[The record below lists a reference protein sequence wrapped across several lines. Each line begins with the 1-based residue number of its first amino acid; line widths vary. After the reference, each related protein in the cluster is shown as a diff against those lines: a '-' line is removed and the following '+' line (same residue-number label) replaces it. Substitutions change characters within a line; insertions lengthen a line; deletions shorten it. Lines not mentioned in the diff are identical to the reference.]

1 MRTQGA
7 WRGSTRLAGRRHSGW
22 ELGIATAAARGV
34 LGQGWAPSLLG
45 RGDVAPRRL

>member
-7 WRGSTRLAGRRHSGW
+7 WWGSTRLAGRRHSGW
-22 ELGIATAAARGV
+22 ELGIAKAGARGV